1 MTVLST
7 RERNTLMIASK
18 EWQEGFSRFYS
29 VMPDDER
36 TMAVAALKAANLPP
50 SEEFIKAYAL
60 GVARIM
66 KTSQVQAAMMAMV
79 EDDEPDSTRRDD

>member
-1 MTVLST
+1 MS
-7 RERNTLMIASK
+7 
-18 EWQEGFSRFYS
+18 
-29 VMPDDER
+29 
-36 TMAVAALKAANLPP
+36 
-50 SEEFIKAYAL
+50 